1 MSEMSRGVHTT
12 RRFGLWSRGRHTA
25 QIVAAVISVALAAAA
40 ATKVVNHYRRVH
52 DQVVRPGTSGLPAP
66 ETVQEALGELARRLH
81 RVPDLALIELAPGK
95 ITFQYYAKG
104 RDDRGSFIDWQ
115 QGRLGTPRP
124 FTFPGH
130 ASVPQLRFDPAELR
144 LDGVVSADRL
154 RASVGLGGW
163 QMILAQGFRRGAP
176 ISDGSGLVWRITV
189 ARGDKQAYLFTNQ
202 GGEFLRIARI
212 PTAR

>member
-1 MSEMSRGVHTT
+1 MSDVSRSLHTT
-12 RRFGLWSRGRHTA
+12 RRAGVWSHRRHTA
-25 QIVAAVISVALAAAA
+25 QIVAAVISVAVAAAL
-40 ATKVVNHYRRVH
+40 ATKVVNHYRRIH
-52 DQVVRPGTSGLPAP
+52 DHVVAPGTSGLPAP
-66 ETVQEALGELARRLH
+66 GTVQGALGELTRRLH
-81 RVPDLALIELAPGK
+81 RVPDLALIQLESGK

-144 LDGVVSADRL
+144 LGGVVSADRL

-163 QMILAQGFRRGAP
+163 QIILAQGFRRGAP

-202 GGEFLRIARI
+202 GGDFLRIAQI
-212 PTAR
+212 PRPG